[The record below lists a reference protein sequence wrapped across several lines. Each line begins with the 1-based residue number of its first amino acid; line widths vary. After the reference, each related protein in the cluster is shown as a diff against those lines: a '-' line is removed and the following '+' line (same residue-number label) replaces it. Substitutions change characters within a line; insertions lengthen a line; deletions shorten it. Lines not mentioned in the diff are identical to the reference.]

1 MIRLGEGRVLRRVI
15 KKVVNKEVLVL
26 IATCME
32 IGSYGFDLYSNL
44 HGVF

>member
-1 MIRLGEGRVLRRVI
+1 MIRVI

-32 IGSYGFDLYSNL
+32 IGSYGFEIYNDLNGL
-44 HGVF
+44 F